1 MSFSIYSFLNAV
13 FWFNVIL
20 IPIAILQLRGNA
32 AKHYSPVLL
41 AALAILAAVR
51 VFLPVDSSMFLVIRS
66 YHVLRFLQ
74 QVLTYRV
81 FDLVPVWEVAVM
93 IWIAGALT
101 VFIREMYL
109 CQRDRRTRQSWVH
122 VHNERVVCAA
132 TALEI
137 PLERIVVTPKV
148 GVPMAA
154 GLFHPQIYLPDA
166 DLTIEEWTWVL
177 KHEQMHLKKGD
188 IWFKLLYLVLEGLF
202 FWNPLMPMRSGPI
215 SWQSSI
221 FYSMQKQRKKQRNGP
236 VNLILTCARSWWPMM
251 QSVFC
256 GIGWMRWKTHG
267 RNVRF
272 CILPLR

>member
-74 QVLTYRV
+74 QVLKYRV

-122 VHNERVVCAA
+122 VHNERVVCTA

-154 GLFHPQIYLPDA
+154 GLFHPQIYLLDA

-202 FWNPLMPMRSGPI
+202 FWNPLMPMI
-215 SWQSSI
+215 ED
-221 FYSMQKQRKKQRNGP
+221 
-236 VNLILTCARSWWPMM
+236 NLSDL
-251 QSVFC
+251 
-256 GIGWMRWKTHG
+256 
-267 RNVRF
+267 
-272 CILPLR
+272 L